1 MQVSI
6 STTATTSAILAA
18 YNQYAPTPRK
28 AFKTK
33 ADAVESLVA
42 LVAETTDVDWIAA
55 IEFFPTVLSQ
65 VPTKKPGRRT
75 DLTNATIHTTA
86 TPNPARPRTM
96 RHERF
101 NILATLDGKTVEDYY
116 QACRDA
122 GIPCSKN
129 NPVQAVDKG
138 FITLSLDGAPFMAV
152 AA

>member
-1 MQVSI
+1 MYTVSP
-6 STTATTSAILAA
+6 SATTAQILATFNA
-18 YNQYAPTPRK
+18 IAATPRK

-33 ADAVESLVA
+33 ADATQALTEIATPES
-42 LVAETTDVDWIAA
+42 AA
-55 IEFFPTVLSQ
+55 DFPEILIPA
-65 VPTKKPGRRT
+65 PTKKPGRRT